1 MLSKQVSSL
10 LVHALRRT
18 AIGGTKALAMHH
30 STTSSVVT
38 LASAAHSRAFSHLRL
53 ETVTT
58 ATLVPD
64 DDDLNNIVDIDD
76 AQDDAAVTSGFV
88 DQKPLSDFNLS
99 AQTTK
104 NLERAGITH
113 LFPVQVESFSTMM
126 QGKDIMGRSKT
137 GSGKTLAFALPIVE
151 RLLSTPATQSRAP
164 RAVAM
169 LPTRE
174 LAQQVADEFRRI
186 APQLRVSLVVGGVSY
201 VGQENELRR
210 GIDILVG
217 TPGRVVDMMD
227 KGNLDLSHIEVS
239 VLDEAD
245 MMLKFG
251 FQEEVETI
259 LGAMPD
265 TKQCVMWS
273 ATTPKWVH
281 TIARQYLNKPTT
293 IDLVGEDNSKLPA
306 TVAHKAILVSRDSK
320 DHVLESVLNLYA
332 QGGQALIFTETKQE
346 ADELV
351 AFLSARA
358 KGVRVLHGDLSQN
371 LRSSTMK
378 GFRNGDVRTLIC
390 TDIAARGL
398 DIANV
403 DLVIQY
409 RLSNDQENFVHR
421 AGRTGRA
428 GRRGVNVVLF
438 ESRDIREV
446 RDLESKFGMTFN
458 HAAAPLPAQT
468 LSHAMTTVTEKLNN
482 VAFDGRKAFEATA
495 KKLLENEDERLHVVS
510 SALALLAG
518 FEAKGPTV
526 YSMLTAQ
533 AHIQTLSLVGDRSWN
548 ADAISSFLGEVKV
561 TVPYS
566 KVIKGDNSTF
576 YFDVPH
582 KHVDT
587 VLEHGESKNVVVA
600 PVTELP
606 KITVGGLQRGSG
618 SRGQGGGGGS
628 RSGYGGGN
636 RFRDS
641 NSSRYGG
648 NNHSNARSN
657 YGNSRFDSGFS
668 RNSNSNYSNRN
679 GGGSYSSGRKSYDNN
694 NGWGHSSGGSSSS
707 PKGKWL

>member
-1 MLSKQVSSL
+1 MLSKQVSSV
-10 LVHALRRT
+10 LVQALRRS
-18 AIGGTKALAMHH
+18 AVSGTKALAMRRVGA
-30 STTSSVVT
+30 STSPAVS
-38 LASAAHSRAFSHLRL
+38 LACRAFSHLRL

-64 DDDLNNIVDIDD
+64 EDDDVDNVIDVDD
-76 AQDDAAVTSGFV
+76 ATTTTSGFV
-88 DQKPLSDFNLS
+88 DQKPLSDFDLS
-99 AQTTK
+99 PQTTQ

-126 QGKDIMGRSKT
+126 EGKDIMGRSKT

-151 RLLSTPATQSRAP
+151 RLLSTPATQKRAP
-164 RAVAM
+164 RAIAM

-186 APQLRVSLVVGGVSY
+186 APQLRVALVVGGVSY
-201 VGQENELRR
+201 IGQENELRR

-273 ATTPKWVH
+273 ATTPRWVH
-281 TIARQYLNKPTT
+281 TIARQYLKDPTM

-306 TVAHKAILVSRDSK
+306 TVSHKAIMVTRDSK
-320 DHVLESVLNLYA
+320 DHILESILNLYS

-351 AFLSARA
+351 SFLSARA

-371 LRSSTMK
+371 LRTATMK

-428 GRRGVNVVLF
+428 GRSGVNVVLF
-438 ESRDIREV
+438 ESRDIRDV

-458 HAAAPLPAQT
+458 HAAAPLPSQM
-468 LSHAMTTVTEKLNN
+468 LKHAMATVTDKLNN
-482 VAFDGRKAFEATA
+482 VAFDGRKAFEAIA
-495 KKLLENEDERLHVVS
+495 KELLANEDERVHVVS

-518 FEAKGPTV
+518 FDAKGPTV

-533 AHIQTLSLVGDRSWN
+533 PHIQTLSLVGDRSWN
-548 ADAISSFLGEVKV
+548 ADAISSFLQEVRV

-566 KVIKGDNSTF
+566 RVVRGDNSTF

-587 VLEHGESKNVVVA
+587 VLEHAETKNVVVA

-606 KITVGGLQRGSG
+606 KITVGGVQRSSTGRS
-618 SRGQGGGGGS
+618 QGS
-628 RSGYGGGN
+628 RSGYGSSN
-636 RFRDS
+636 NYRSRDS
-641 NSSRYGG
+641 NYSNGSRPWSNSSNGHRPT
-648 NNHSNARSN
+648 

-668 RNSNSNYSNRN
+668 RGGSSSPRSNSSNGQR
-679 GGGSYSSGRKSYDNN
+679 SYGGRKSSYDNN
-694 NGWGHSSGGSSSS
+694 QGWGGYSSGNSS